1 VRRSSIFAAGA
12 LVAGLA
18 LGAGVAGAPSAGA
31 AVRAVSGSAASGSAA
46 SSNVASNTAA
56 SNTAATSAATAP
68 AGSWG
73 PAQAVPGSG
82 TMISDVSCA
91 PGGAC
96 VAVGDSFSSI
106 STPPAF
112 MIIDQGGYWGKP
124 QQVPGLASLGS
135 DSFPSAD
142 DVACPAKGDCLV
154 AGEYGSTGSNGFVV
168 EEING
173 TWGKAI
179 PIPGLAALDT
189 AGQAAIDSV
198 SCPSAGNCTVA
209 GDYAVGNPD
218 NPSSYSS
225 FVVDEVNY
233 KWGTAQQIPGL
244 AALNVGGD
252 AEGAE
257 LTCRSPQNCTVVG
270 VYQPTPQST
279 TARSAKGSLAP
290 AMRHAELRAASR
302 TVTGAVGSPAAVR
315 LAPGVS
321 SSDPTSSGLGGA
333 AAYVASEVNG
343 VWVPATAAPAIPG
356 QTASGLV
363 LPTSTVACTSA
374 GNCVAAGLYAAS
386 DTATTET
393 GFLLTQSGGSW
404 TVSTALHGMEG
415 IFALACPSAGNCV
428 AGGLDTKGVAAV
440 LTQSGGAWGTA
451 SELKGAT
458 GLTYKGKK
466 AQESA
471 VESLACPRAGNCT
484 AAGAYVWNLTSTTS
498 GPGTNVFV
506 ATEVNGAWSSAT
518 APTSI
523 TTLNS
528 LPMGDVT
535 GVSCAGVATCAV
547 TGMYAT
553 SKDLGSFV
561 LAEIP
566 LKATSTAQALSVS
579 KISYGKETAEHI
591 SVHVTATSDT
601 PGGKVTVK
609 AGSKTICVIT
619 LKSGKGSCTLTAK
632 QLAKGTYHLQASY
645 PGQFGYGA
653 SASKLAT
660 LTVVG

>member
-1 VRRSSIFAAGA
+1 VRRSSVFAAGV

-18 LGAGVAGAPSAGA
+18 MSVGAAAPSAGA
-31 AVRAVSGSAASGSAA
+31 AVRAATSPTASSAAATSAA
-46 SSNVASNTAA
+46 
-56 SNTAATSAATAP
+56 TAATSAAAP

-73 PAQAVPGSG
+73 PAQAVAGAGSE
-82 TMISDVSCA
+82 ISDVSCA

-96 VAVGDSFSSI
+96 VAVGNNLSSI

-112 MIIDQGGYWGKP
+112 MITDQGGYWGKP
-124 QQVPGLASLGS
+124 QPVPGLASLGS
-135 DSFPSAD
+135 GSFPFAY

-154 AGEYGSTGSNGFVV
+154 AGGYGSTGSNGFVV
-168 EEING
+168 EETAG
-173 TWGKAI
+173 KWGQAT
-179 PIPGLAALDT
+179 PIKGLAALDT
-189 AGQAAIDSV
+189 AGQSSIDSV
-198 SCPSAGNCTVA
+198 SCPSPGNCAVA

-218 NPSSYSS
+218 NPSSYST

-233 KWGTAQQIPGL
+233 QWGTAQQIPGL
-244 AALNVGGD
+244 ATLNGGGD
-252 AEGAE
+252 AGGAE
-257 LTCRSPQNCTVVG
+257 LTCPSPQNCTVVG
-270 VYQPTPQST
+270 VYQPASQSG
-279 TARSAKGSLAP
+279 TARSAHGSLAP

-302 TVTGAVGSPAAVR
+302 AVAAGRAAAVR
-315 LAPGVS
+315 FAPGVTG
-321 SSDPTSSGLGGA
+321 PTSSGLGGA
-333 AAYVASEVNG
+333 ASYVASETPTG
-343 VWVPATAAPAIPG
+343 GWEPATAAPAIPG

-374 GNCVAAGLYAAS
+374 GNCVVAGLYAAS

-393 GFLLTQSGGSW
+393 GFLLTQSGGNW

-415 IFALACPSAGNCV
+415 IFTVACPSAGGCV

-440 LTQSGGAWGTA
+440 LTQSGGTWGTA
-451 SELKGAT
+451 AELKGAT

-484 AAGAYVWNLTSTTS
+484 AAGAYVWNLTSTTT
-498 GPGTNVFV
+498 GPATNVFV
-506 ATEVNGAWSSAT
+506 ATEVNGGWSSAT
-518 APTSI
+518 APPSI
-523 TTLNS
+523 ITLNS

-547 TGMYAT
+547 TGVYAT

-579 KISYGKETAEHI
+579 KVSYGKETAEHI
-591 SVHVTATSDT
+591 SVHVTATSGT

-653 SASKLAT
+653 SAAKLAT